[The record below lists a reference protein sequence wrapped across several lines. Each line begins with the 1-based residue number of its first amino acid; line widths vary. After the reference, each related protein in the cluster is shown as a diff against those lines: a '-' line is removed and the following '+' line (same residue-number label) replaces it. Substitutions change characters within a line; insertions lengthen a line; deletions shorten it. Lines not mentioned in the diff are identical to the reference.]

1 MKFLIA
7 GLGSIGR
14 RHLQN
19 LITLG
24 QKDIVL
30 YRTHR
35 GNLPQDSDL
44 IGFPVET
51 DLNRALDHKPDA
63 VIISNPTALHMQ
75 VAVPAA
81 EAGCALFIEK
91 PLAYQLD
98 DLMEFEALLA
108 VKPVK
113 VFMAFQFRFN
123 PGLLAIKQMIEK
135 GVIGRPLSF
144 HCHWGEYLP
153 DFHPWE
159 DYRNNYAA
167 RKDLG
172 GGVVLTLCHPLDYL
186 QWLFGDA
193 KELYAMAGRVSD
205 LDLDVEDQAEVLLRF
220 NSALTGNLH
229 LDFYRRYKRHDL
241 EICGSQANLFWDYD
255 SNVVRLRVG
264 NESEK
269 LIDPPAG
276 HQRNHMFL
284 DEMKH
289 FIQIVQQD
297 IEPLCTYEDG
307 KRTLQLAWGI
317 LQSGRYHQRVFFD

>member
-7 GLGSIGR
+7 GLGSVGK
-14 RHLQN
+14 RHLRN
-19 LITLG
+19 LIDLG

-30 YRTHR
+30 YRTHK
-35 GNLPQDSDL
+35 GGLPQDSDL
-44 IGFPVET
+44 TSFPAET
-51 DLNRALDHKPDA
+51 DLHRALDHKPDA
-63 VIISNPTALHMQ
+63 VIISNPTALHTQ

-123 PGLLAIKQMIEK
+123 PGLRTIKQMIEQDA
-135 GVIGRPLSF
+135 IGKPLSF

-172 GGVVLTLCHPLDYL
+172 GGVVSTLCHPLDYL
-186 QWLFGDA
+186 RWLFGDA
-193 KELYAMAGRVSD
+193 MELYAMTGNVSD
-205 LDLDVEDQAEVLLRF
+205 LDLDVEDQAEVLFKF
-220 NSALTGNLH
+220 NTALTGNLH
-229 LDFYRRYKRHDL
+229 LDFYRRHKRHDL
-241 EICGSQANLFWDYD
+241 EICGSKAILFWDYD
-255 SNVVRLRVG
+255 SNIVRLRIG

-269 LIDPPAG
+269 LINPPSG

-289 FIQIVQQD
+289 FIQIVQEG

-307 KRTLQLAWGI
+307 KRALQLAWGI
-317 LQSGRYHQRVFFD
+317 LQSGQYHQRVFFD